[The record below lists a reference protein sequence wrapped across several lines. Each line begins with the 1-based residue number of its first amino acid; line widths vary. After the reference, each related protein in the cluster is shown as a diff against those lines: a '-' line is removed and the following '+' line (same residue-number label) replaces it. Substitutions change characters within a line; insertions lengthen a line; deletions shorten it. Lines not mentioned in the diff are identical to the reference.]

1 MFFTYVIV
9 FEMNEFTQQIYIKA
23 VHTVILEYF
32 NVKEK
37 VLSNFCLPVF
47 LFRNPKQKEYV
58 KCHDYFLRTTL
69 TMHGNSS
76 PFWKIAKMSLI
87 IPGIFGPNYFFLRA
101 MKVPLYDC
109 IQNMCQAL
117 SKCLNKWIKV
127 DKLDYFKK

>member
-47 LFRNPKQKEYV
+47 LGTQNKK
-58 KCHDYFLRTTL
+58 
-69 TMHGNSS
+69 N
-76 PFWKIAKMSLI
+76 MS
-87 IPGIFGPNYFFLRA
+87 NA
-101 MKVPLYDC
+101 M
-109 IQNMCQAL
+109 IT
-117 SKCLNKWIKV
+117 
-127 DKLDYFKK
+127 F